1 MTLRSHAQALYESIR
16 SLLGTHTPDQVQ
28 SVLELELSR
37 MIPVWRD
44 ERPDCAG
51 WYWYKAPGIS
61 EPRLIL
67 VDHGRIDMKL
77 MADLGPP
84 LNMVDVQRVKGLWA
98 GPLIPPS
105 GS

>member
-1 MTLRSHAQALYESIR
+1 MTLRSKVQSLYEAIQ
-16 SLLGTHTPDQVQ
+16 SLLGSHSSDQVQ
-28 SVLELELSR
+28 KALELELGR

-51 WYWYKAPGIS
+51 WYWYKAPGIG

-84 LNMVDVQRVKGLWA
+84 LNMVDVQRVKGQWA
-98 GPLIPPS
+98 GPLTPPS
-105 GS
+105 